1 MNAWQSILVALGGN
15 AILLIALGWLARSLG
30 SQILAKDLER
40 FKSELAATSHT
51 AIERS
56 KHELQML
63 ALEHEVRFSKL
74 HEKRASVVAEIY
86 GLLVEAHWASQSFV
100 SAVGFAGD
108 PPKSQ
113 QYNSAMNA
121 SAEFYRF
128 FEKNRIYLPTEVCR
142 QLDEFIRNIR
152 KEMIGFGIYATA
164 EDGYLPESAVQ
175 KKYDAW
181 IKVGEY
187 FSNEVPK
194 ARELLETELRKLIG
208 AQEK

>member
-1 MNAWQSILVALGGN
+1 MDAWEAVLVALGGN
-15 AILLIALGWLARSLG
+15 AILLLALGWLARSLG
-30 SQILAKDLER
+30 TQILAKDLER
-40 FKSELAATSHT
+40 FKSELSASSNQ
-51 AIERS
+51 AIENS

-74 HEKRASVVAEIY
+74 HEKRAAVVAELY
-86 GLLVEAHWASQSFV
+86 GLLVEAHWASQTFV
-100 SAVGFAGD
+100 SAIGFAND

-113 QYNSAMNA
+113 QYTTAMNS

-128 FEKNRIYLPTEVCR
+128 FEKNRLYLPPEVCR

-164 EDGYLPESAVQ
+164 EEGSLPDSAVQ

-187 FSNEVPK
+187 FANEVPK
-194 ARELLETELRKLIG
+194 PA
-208 AQEK
+208 